1 MLEKRI
7 LTPCGKLH
15 SRSNISKHKRS
26 CGKCNGVVFGIP
38 VQNECKISQNTDSII
53 LPYDTDTKID
63 TREVSKILEPA
74 PDSVPR
80 FVILKYFR
88 YGGGNLRIPNK
99 SANRIEIYT
108 QKNIWITT
116 KRVCDL
122 VEIEA
127 AKLSSSWNMWYRCE
141 YKSTILDI
149 QLRNEKRL
157 TQAVMHAILD
167 VQKHGISCILEP

>member
-53 LPYDTDTKID
+53 LPYDTDTKI
-63 TREVSKILEPA
+63 
-74 PDSVPR
+74 
-80 FVILKYFR
+80 VILKYFR

-108 QKNIWITT
+108 QKNIWITKSKQDFLHEITT
-116 KRVCDL
+116 KSVCDL

>member
-108 QKNIWITT
+108 QKNIWIT
-116 KRVCDL
+116 KSKQ
-122 VEIEA
+122 A